1 MGTVVFP
8 GCIMLCQ
15 RLHFSL
21 LSIYPYQHNILHT
34 IPRKKGIVIIGVIMI
49 AVERHW
55 DCPQYLAVFVCKSKI
70 WIALLYLCLLADLL
84 LIGGNRAVMSRTSV
98 VKKDPNPRPGRKRA
112 YYTGCG
118 QYLLPRPYRRKR
130 PVPFNQA
137 SGPLRSVIMA

>member
-98 VKKDPNPRPGRKRA
+98 VKKVLMVYK
-112 YYTGCG
+112 
-118 QYLLPRPYRRKR
+118 
-130 PVPFNQA
+130 
-137 SGPLRSVIMA
+137 